1 MTERR
6 ALAPLVALS
15 FALGLVALVA
25 VGLALGEHDA
35 SLGVAP
41 SESSER
47 GRPVQAELL
56 PDLDQEAPSK
66 LVVTEAT
73 RAGLPVHRL
82 GFASAV
88 VNIGS
93 GPLIV
98 DGSRRAFRAGPMRA
112 DQIVRRADGSTRV
125 VPGVATLRYVRSA
138 DHAHWHLV
146 PFERYELRRV
156 GTSASAVRDVKTGF
170 CLGDR
175 YDSKRSLPGKPPEKV
190 FRGRCGLRS
199 PHLLRVRQGISVGYG
214 DDYDPTLEGQYVEL
228 TGLPGGR
235 YVLVHKVNGDRRL
248 LERDYSNNA
257 ASLLLQ
263 LGWQGGQPVIETLRV
278 CAASAQCR
286 LR

>member
-1 MTERR
+1 MPAENP
-6 ALAPLVALS
+6 AQA
-15 FALGLVALVA
+15 
-25 VGLALGEHDA
+25 
-35 SLGVAP
+35 
-41 SESSER
+41 
-47 GRPVQAELL
+47 AELL
-56 PDLDQEAPSK
+56 PDLDQVAPSK

-73 RAGLPVHRL
+73 RAGRLVQRL

-88 VNIGS
+88 INVGA

-98 DGSRRAFRAGPMRA
+98 EGSRPPLGAGTMRA
-112 DQIVRRADGSTRV
+112 DQLVRRADDSIRV
-125 VPGVATLRYVRSA
+125 VPGVATLRYVRSS

-156 GTSASAVRDVKTGF
+156 GAGASAVRDAKTGF

-175 YDSKRSLPGKPPEKV
+175 YDSKRSLAGKPPEKV

-199 PHLLRVRQGISVGYG
+199 PNLLRVRQGISVGYG

-228 TGLPGGR
+228 TGLPSGR
-235 YVLVHKVNGDRRL
+235 YVLVHTVNGDRRL
-248 LERDYSNNA
+248 HERDYSNNA

-263 LGWQGGQPVIETLRV
+263 LRRRGGKPVIETLRI